1 VILLDTSVLSLAFRR
16 RSPQVAHIAVAILE
30 RLIAED
36 QPMVVPGVVLQEIL
50 SGVRTRQEF
59 DRLLGEM
66 EGFQVVAAR
75 VEDHLKAAQVANA
88 CRSSGIAS
96 SAVDCLIAAQAINLG
111 ASLFTLDQDFGRM
124 ASCCELDLFE

>member
-1 VILLDTSVLSLAFRR
+1 MILLDTSILSLAFRR
-16 RSPQVAHIAVAILE
+16 RSPQVAHRAVAILE

-36 QPMVVPGVVLQEIL
+36 RPMVVAGVVLQEIL
-50 SGVRTRQEF
+50 SGVRTSQEF
-59 DRLLGEM
+59 DRLLGEL
-66 EGFQVVAAR
+66 EGFQVVTAR
-75 VEDHLKAAQVANA
+75 IEDHLKAAEVANS
-88 CRSSGIAS
+88 CRRSGIAS